1 MSKIT
6 IDAKKKIYIY
16 LAFSLIGRDPERRS
30 CSDCTE
36 AVLEEYQSDY
46 LILRAPGKPQNH
58 TDPNYNFGLFL
69 FCALLTCN

>member
-6 IDAKKKIYIY
+6 IDVKKKY
-16 LAFSLIGRDPERRS
+16 LAFSLIGRDPERLS

-46 LILRAPGKPQNH
+46 LILWAPGKP
-58 TDPNYNFGLFL
+58 
-69 FCALLTCN
+69 